1 MNADNLPL
9 LTLVKSRL
17 SYLGARQRVLAENI
31 ANAPT
36 PKYVPRDIKTP
47 SFSELLK
54 GQSTTGLVRTNA
66 HHMTGSAS
74 GTAGGGRFKTMAA
87 PDTETTLDGNAVVL
101 EEQMVKLTQT
111 RADFDLAV
119 GIYQKSMALL
129 RTAVRRPG
137 G

>member
-1 MNADNLPL
+1 MNADGLPL
-9 LTLVKSRL
+9 LTLVKSRM

-36 PKYVPRDIKTP
+36 PKYVPRDIAAP
-47 SFSELLK
+47 SFKALMS
-54 GQSTTGLVRTNA
+54 GQTTTGLVRTNP
-66 HHMTGSAS
+66 HHLTGSAS
-74 GTAGGGRFKTMAA
+74 GTAGGGRFKTIAA

-101 EEQMVKLTQT
+101 EDQMVKLSQT

-129 RTAVRRPG
+129 RTATRRPG